1 MFEVLVLTFEPTSNC
16 INGDLHILLGKRFVS
31 SRVIQELNKKEAR
44 KDWQGLKSV
53 PEEESSIYRQIYI
66 VQMIL
71 SYILKSR
78 LTSHISVLA
87 IFS

>member
-1 MFEVLVLTFEPTSNC
+1 LFEVLVLTFEPTRNRS
-16 INGDLHILLGKRFVS
+16 NGDLHILLGKRFVS

-44 KDWQGLKSV
+44 KDWQDLKSV
-53 PEEESSIYRQIYI
+53 TEEESSIYRQIYI
-66 VQMIL
+66 VQTIL
-71 SYILKSR
+71 SYILKSS

>member
-1 MFEVLVLTFEPTSNC
+1 MLTFEPTRNRS
-16 INGDLHILLGKRFVS
+16 NGDLHILLGKRFVS

-66 VQMIL
+66 VQTIL
-71 SYILKSR
+71 RYILKSS

>member
-1 MFEVLVLTFEPTSNC
+1 MGTYPF
-16 INGDLHILLGKRFVS
+16 LLGKRFVS
-31 SRVIQELNKKEAR
+31 STAIQELNKKEAR

-66 VQMIL
+66 VQTIL
-71 SYILKSR
+71 SYILKSS
-78 LTSHISVLA
+78 LTSHISVLT

>member
-1 MFEVLVLTFEPTSNC
+1 MFEVLVLTFEPTRNRS
-16 INGDLHILLGKRFVS
+16 NGDLHILLVKRFVS
-31 SRVIQELNKKEAR
+31 SRVIQELNKKGAR

-53 PEEESSIYRQIYI
+53 PEEESSIYRQTYI
-66 VQMIL
+66 VQTIL